1 MRASR
6 SHSSADPPRCPLD
19 ICDGSGFEIDEQTN
33 TARDCA
39 CRAQRVANARA
50 RHLRDR
56 VPRRYMNLSWDRHPL
71 TQLARDP
78 LNADSVNK
86 VKRYCVDIDDNLA
99 EGRGLW
105 LMGHTGTG
113 KTTLGYMI
121 AATAAQARHSV
132 LSFNAVALLNR
143 IRATFDPDSRERRD
157 EVIRTLAAVELL
169 HIEDLRVAQPT
180 EWVLEQLYL
189 IVNMRYEER
198 RSIVF
203 TSDIGSDE
211 DGPLEPNPR
220 ELAEHVG
227 ARTYSRL
234 LGMSGNPVLIMG
246 TDKRIDSDVPGAG
259 PIPEERPW
267 ALARD
272 DEHPLTAERPQTPG
286 ERPWSPA
293 KPPREGPLSPAL
305 TLL

>member
-1 MRASR
+1 MPAFRPRTSD
-6 SHSSADPPRCPLD
+6 DPPRCPLD

-33 TARDCA
+33 SARDCA
-39 CRAQRVANARA
+39 CRPQRVANARA

-56 VPRRYMNLSWDRHPL
+56 VPRRYIDVSWDRHPL

-78 LNADSVNK
+78 LTADSVRV
-86 VKRYCVDIDDNLA
+86 VKRYCADISANLA

-143 IRATFDPDSRERRD
+143 IRATIDQDSRERSGD
-157 EVIRTLAAVELL
+157 VIRTLAEVELL
-169 HIEDLRVAQPT
+169 HIEDLSVAQPT

-189 IVNMRYEER
+189 IVNMRYEEN

-234 LGMSGNPVLIMG
+234 LGMSGNPVLILG
-246 TDKRIDSDVPGAG
+246 TDKRIDSDVPGAN
-259 PIPEERPW
+259 PIPAKRRW
-267 ALARD
+267 ALSED
-272 DEHPLTAERPQTPG
+272 PPVAEQPIQG
-286 ERPWSPA
+286 QQPWSAPKA
-293 KPPREGPLSPAL
+293 PQDDPLSPAL

>member
-6 SHSSADPPRCPLD
+6 SRSSDAPPRCPLE

-39 CRAQRVANARA
+39 CRPQRVANARA

-56 VPRRYMNLSWDRHPL
+56 VPRRYMDLSWDRHPL

-78 LNADSVNK
+78 LNADSVRI
-86 VKRYCVDIDDNLA
+86 VKRYCADIGANLT

-121 AATAAQARHSV
+121 AATATRARHSV

-143 IRATFDPDSRERRD
+143 IRATIDRDSRERSGD
-157 EVIRTLAAVELL
+157 VIRTLAEVDLL
-169 HIEDLRVAQPT
+169 HIEDLSVAQPT

-203 TSDIGSDE
+203 TSDIDSDA
-211 DGPLEPNPR
+211 DGPLQPPD
-220 ELAEHVG
+220 
-227 ARTYSRL
+227 ARTALAPHIGNRTFSRL
-234 LGMSGNPVLIMG
+234 LEMCGDPTPILGRDNRVDG
-246 TDKRIDSDVPGAG
+246 DVAGARHAFG
-259 PIPEERPW
+259 EQQQ
-267 ALARD
+267 AR
-272 DEHPLTAERPQTPG
+272 AERG
-286 ERPWSPA
+286 EGLAPA
-293 KPPREGPLSPAL
+293 APSL
-305 TLL
+305 TLP

>member
-6 SHSSADPPRCPLD
+6 PRPSDDAPRCPLD

-39 CRAQRVANARA
+39 CRTQLVANARA
-50 RHLRDR
+50 RRLRDR
-56 VPRRYMNLSWDRHPL
+56 VPRRYTNLSWDRHPL
-71 TQLARDP
+71 THLARDP
-78 LNADSVNK
+78 QTADSVRI
-86 VKRYCVDIDDNLA
+86 VKRYCADIGANLA

-143 IRATFDPDSRERRD
+143 IRATIDHDSRERSGD
-157 EVIRTLAAVELL
+157 VIRTLAEVELL
-169 HIEDLRVAQPT
+169 HIEDLSVAQPT

-189 IVNMRYEER
+189 IVNMRYEEN

-246 TDKRIDSDVPGAG
+246 TDKRVDSDVPGAK
-259 PIPEERPW
+259 PIPAERPW
-267 ALARD
+267 ALGEDPTVA
-272 DEHPLTAERPQTPG
+272 AEQSPTRNRRAWSQANPQDGQP
-286 ERPWSPA
+286 
-293 KPPREGPLSPAL
+293 SPAL

>member
-1 MRASR
+1 MRAARSR
-6 SHSSADPPRCPLD
+6 SSEDTPRCPLEH
-19 ICDGSGFEIDEQTN
+19 CDGSGFEVDEQTN

-56 VPRRYMNLSWDRHPL
+56 VPRRYMDLSWDRHPL

-78 LNADSVNK
+78 LNADSVRM
-86 VKRYCVDIDDNLA
+86 VKRYCADISTNLT
-99 EGRGLW
+99 EGRGVW

-121 AATAAQARHSV
+121 AATATQAKRSV

-143 IRATFDPDSRERRD
+143 IRATIDHDSRERSGD
-157 EVIRTLAAVELL
+157 VIRTLAEVDLL
-169 HIEDLRVAQPT
+169 HIEDLSVARPT

-203 TSDIGSDE
+203 TSDVGSDD

-220 ELAEHVG
+220 DLAEHVG

-234 LGMSGNPVLIMG
+234 LGMCGDPVVIMG
-246 TDKRIDSDVPGAG
+246 TDKRVDSDVPGAN
-259 PIPEERPW
+259 PTPKEQPW
-267 ALARD
+267 A
-272 DEHPLTAERPQTPG
+272 PAERTWDG
-286 ERPWSPA
+286 
-293 KPPREGPLSPAL
+293 PPSPAL